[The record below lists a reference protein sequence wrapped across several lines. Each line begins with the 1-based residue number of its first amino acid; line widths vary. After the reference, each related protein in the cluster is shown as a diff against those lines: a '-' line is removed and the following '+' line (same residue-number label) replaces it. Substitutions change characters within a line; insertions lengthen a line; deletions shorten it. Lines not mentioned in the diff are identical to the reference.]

1 MLDYNINYRKEVLN
15 MARKGETPGEGK
27 YRCMKCGLRIK
38 LESNDNALENCS
50 KCNYGEWAKIG
61 TTTLEQL
68 D

>member
-1 MLDYNINYRKEVLN
+1 